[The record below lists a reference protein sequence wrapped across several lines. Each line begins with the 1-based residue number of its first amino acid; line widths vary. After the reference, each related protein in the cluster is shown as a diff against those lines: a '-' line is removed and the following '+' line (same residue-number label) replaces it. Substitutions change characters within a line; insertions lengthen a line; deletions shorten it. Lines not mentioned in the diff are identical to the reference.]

1 MKSRFLIIA
10 LTATGAICSYGQ
22 TVEQTPYG
30 ARIITPQT
38 VTELQF
44 FTPASVRVVKYPASA
59 PAPEMRESLSVIAHP
74 AGTKVRTIRT
84 DSTLTLRT
92 AALAATVSLTDG

>member
-10 LTATGAICSYGQ
+10 LAATGAICSYGQ

-44 FTPASVRVVKYPASA
+44 FTPGVSQGCEISGV
-59 PAPEMRESLSVIAHP
+59 
-74 AGTKVRTIRT
+74 GTCP
-84 DSTLTLRT
+84 
-92 AALAATVSLTDG
+92 

>member
-10 LTATGAICSYGQ
+10 LAATGAICSYGQ

-59 PAPEMRESLSVIAHP
+59 PAPEMRESLSVKLIQPEQRSGQSA
-74 AGTKVRTIRT
+74 
-84 DSTLTLRT
+84 RT
-92 AALAATVSLTDG
+92 AP